1 VNRVEPPDVKVF
13 EDMNALSLAAADRV
27 IASALES
34 VEARGRFTLALS
46 GGSTP
51 QELFSLFASDP
62 WRTSMPWSKTHL
74 FWVDERCVPP
84 DHLENNY
91 GLASHAFLAGLSLS
105 PTQVHRIRGEDGP
118 DRAAAAYE
126 QELESFFGGALP
138 QFDMVLLGMGKDGHT
153 ASLFPGASTLRE
165 RKHRVLPVP
174 LEPPRLS
181 RVTLTLPVLCNA
193 RHSIFLVSGRSKA
206 AALHEIVEDGNP
218 QGYPAGLVQP
228 ENGKLS
234 WMVDRDAA
242 SLIGKFFAP

>member
-1 VNRVEPPDVKVF
+1 MKRVEPPDVKVF

-27 IASALES
+27 LASALES
-34 VEARGRFTLALS
+34 VEARGRFMLALS
-46 GGSTP
+46 GGATP
-51 QELFSLFASDP
+51 AQLFSLFAQDP
-62 WRTSMPWSKTHL
+62 WRAALPWSKTHL

-84 DHLENNY
+84 DHPENNY
-91 GLASHAFLAGLSLS
+91 CLVSHTFLAGLSLS
-105 PTQVHRIRGEDGP
+105 PAQVHRIRGEDGP

-126 QELESFFGGALP
+126 LELERFFGGALP
-138 QFDMVLLGMGKDGHT
+138 RFDMELLGMGKDGHT
-153 ASLFPGASTLRE
+153 ASLFPGAPTLRE
-165 RKHRVLPVP
+165 RKHWVLPVP

-193 RHSIFLVSGRSKA
+193 RDGIFLVAGRSKA

-218 QGYPAGLVQP
+218 QGFPAGLVQLV
-228 ENGKLS
+228 NGELT